1 MRLVLQRVSSARV
14 EVAGES
20 IASIDF
26 GLLAFVA
33 IETSDGPEQVEK
45 AARKLIDLRLFE
57 DETGRF
63 NCSAAQAGA
72 QFLIVSQ
79 FTLAAS
85 LRRGRRPSFDKAAPP
100 EQARRLIDSLI
111 ESLRGEGFVVETG
124 RFGAR
129 MEVLL
134 TNQGPATFWLDIE

>member
-1 MRLVLQRVSSARV
+1 VSSARV
-14 EVAGES
+14 EVGGEL

-26 GLLAFVA
+26 GLLVLVA
-33 IETSDGPEQVEK
+33 IETTDESEQVEK

-57 DETGRF
+57 DEDGRF
-63 NCSAAQAGA
+63 NCAAAEVGA

-100 EQARRLIDSLI
+100 DQARRLVDSLI
-111 ESLRGEGFVVETG
+111 ERLRDEGFVVETG

-129 MEVLL
+129 MDVLL
-134 TNQGPATFWLDIE
+134 TNQGPATFCLDIE